1 MRLPWL
7 RLLLVLCAG
16 PGFAQDVAIRSG
28 EHESFSRLVLSIGEG
43 TRWQLEKSGARAR
56 LRLSDPATEF
66 DTSGIFERLPRQ
78 RLDAVTDEGGG
89 VLSLRLACDPCHV
102 DPFLWRPGRLVI
114 DIVEGPDPAARDR
127 SALAT
132 SPIRLPLA
140 RDASETGRA
149 FLLPGAFSA
158 RPDAPG
164 SNADPRVA
172 SMAREVAR
180 AVSAG
185 YLRTSVESPTDPT
198 TEAPPGD
205 EEPPETTDP
214 SRSARTPPYVS
225 GGVSPGLSVG
235 NALDREL
242 AALNAALA
250 AAADQTCL
258 PPEVFDVAGW
268 ADDSGFSQQI
278 ARLRRG
284 LVTEFDRPSQ
294 PAILRLARGYVHFGF
309 GREALATLERGRA
322 ADRARAALAE
332 MARLVDRL
340 PGTFP
345 VLSSQADCDNGA
357 APWTLLSGTVPLQ
370 ELDRNGVIRAFRL
383 LPQPLQ
389 AHLAIPMAGVFLE
402 AGDVDGAA
410 LVFESV
416 RGQDAARN
424 PAAARMR
431 AALLEAG
438 GDIGAA
444 LGVLDGAAAGRTE
457 PESLIRLLDL
467 TLETGAKVQRED
479 MTLAD
484 ALMHENAG
492 TETELRLASST
503 LRAHVA
509 RAEWD
514 EARALLARYAD
525 RWPAAERAK
534 LSVALFQ
541 ALADSAAAPAFLETV
556 FDDVPPDL
564 DAGTVNTLAARLLD
578 QRFPEKAIDLMDRPA
593 AAEAMAE
600 RRYLRAQAALQ
611 LGRNEAVLQHL
622 GGMTDDRAAAL
633 RAKALFAMGDERK
646 ALAALPGPPD
656 AEADFRAGAW
666 DRLAASDD
674 PLLRRVAD
682 QALTRPDM
690 TIMEGLAARRAAL
703 ERARETRQTIN
714 DLLGRFPA
722 YTEDDPAR

>member
-7 RLLLVLCAG
+7 RLFLVLFAG
-16 PGFAQDVAIRSG
+16 PVSAQDVAIRSG

-43 TRWQLEKSGARAR
+43 TDWRLEKIRAGAR
-56 LRLSDPATEF
+56 LRLSDPAAEF
-66 DTSGIFERLPRQ
+66 DTNGIFERLPRQ

-132 SPIRLPLA
+132 SPLRLPLA
-140 RDASETGRA
+140 RDTSETGRA
-149 FLLPGAFSA
+149 FLLPGAFTA

-164 SNADPRVA
+164 PTADPRVA
-172 SMAREVAR
+172 TMAQEVAR

-185 YLRTSVESPTDPT
+185 YLRPSVESPTSPKAA
-198 TEAPPGD
+198 APPED
-205 EEPPETTDP
+205 EDPPETSGP
-214 SRSARTPPYVS
+214 ARSVRTPLTAR
-225 GGVSPGLSVG
+225 GVASPGLSVG

-250 AAADQTCL
+250 EATDRTCL
-258 PPEVFDVAGW
+258 APEVFDVAGW
-268 ADDSGFSQQI
+268 ADDTGFSQQI

-294 PAILRLARGYVHFGF
+294 QAILRLARGYVHFGF
-309 GREALATLERGRA
+309 GREALATLESGRA
-322 ADRARAALAE
+322 ADPARAALAE
-332 MARLVDRL
+332 MARLLDRL
-340 PGTFP
+340 PGSFP
-345 VLSSQADCDNGA
+345 VLSSQAECDNGA

-370 ELDRNGVIRAFRL
+370 KLDRNGVIRAFRL

-389 AHLAIPMAGVFLE
+389 AHLATRMAEAFLE

-416 RGQDAARN
+416 HGQDAART

-431 AALLEAG
+431 ATLLEAG

-444 LGVLDGAAAGRTE
+444 LGVLDGAAAGWTE

-467 TLETGAKVQRED
+467 TLEAGAQPQAED

-492 TETELRLASST
+492 TETELQLASSK

-514 EARALLARYAD
+514 EARALFARYASL
-525 RWPAAERAK
+525 WPAAERRK
-534 LSVALFQ
+534 LAIGLFQ
-541 ALADSAAAPAFLETV
+541 ALADSAAAPPFLEMV

-578 QRFPEKAIDLMDRPA
+578 HRFPEKAIDLMARPA
-593 AAEAMAE
+593 AAGAMAE

-622 GGMTDDRAAAL
+622 GGMTADRAAAL
-633 RAKALFAMGDERK
+633 RAKALFAMGDERQ

-666 DRLAASDD
+666 DRLAASED

-690 TIMEGLAARRAAL
+690 TGMEDLSARRAAI

-722 YTEDDPAR
+722 DTEDDPAR